1 MDPAGHILLAA
12 HDLYA
17 RANTTNGTSTTE
29 DSQNHASRPPIY
41 KAIGIILAICSGV
54 FIGTSFVLKKHGLLK
69 ANEKYNEAA
78 GEGYGYLKNGWWW
91 TGMILMIIG
100 EICNFVAYAFV
111 DAILV
116 TPFGALSVVITTV
129 LSAIFLKERLS
140 FVGKVGCFQCV
151 IGAVI
156 IALNAPEQSSAA
168 NIQQMQHFV
177 IAPGFLTYTGVVI
190 IGCIFTALWAGP
202 RYGNKSMFV
211 YLTICSLIG
220 GLSVVATQGLGAAIV
235 AAIGKTTPVNQFKQW
250 FLWVLLVFVICT
262 LLTEI
267 IYLNKALNI
276 YNAALVTPTYYVY
289 FTSATIITSAILF
302 RGFGGSTVG
311 IVSVIMGFLTICSG
325 VVLLQ
330 LAKSSK
336 DVPDSAVFKGDL
348 DQVRTIAEQEEPES
362 EPRADTIRGGAAIVR
377 ALSRKRTMKQLDEAR
392 TIASEHMEPIGEDDT
407 VYFDGLRRRKTV
419 VGSGD
424 HRPLQHANTSHPPLG
439 MTHFPDDEH
448 TDNSDSDNDVHPG
461 FLPRFRRS
469 KKKSRHPSREHSL
482 VEMKPPLTLKP
493 KSTFSTVA
501 SDEPEREHVY
511 GLPPGLRS
519 PNIDTDTSYKGGSA
533 IHWTT
538 SIDER
543 ERERAMSQ
551 GSSLMPPKPPPHARP
566 DSSGKRTF
574 SFQNVFHRNK
584 HGEEEADDGVIRP
597 ISRGALSFASRKSD
611 SSHHRPSSRN
621 NASEE
626 ERLGLVTGDA
636 ASPSNSAGKSK
647 QAKYEGLPIYEAEDD
662 DDWLVTSGRSESP
675 EDVMGDLGRV
685 RMDRSRSRSDDS
697 NYERYDDD
705 DLGYLKP
712 KKPSGL

>member
-1 MDPAGHILLAA
+1 
-12 HDLYA
+12 
-17 RANTTNGTSTTE
+17 
-29 DSQNHASRPPIY
+29 
-41 KAIGIILAICSGV
+41 
-54 FIGTSFVLKKHGLLK
+54 
-69 ANEKYNEAA
+69 
-78 GEGYGYLKNGWWW
+78 
-91 TGMILMIIG
+91 
-100 EICNFVAYAFV
+100 
-111 DAILV
+111 
-116 TPFGALSVVITTV
+116 
-129 LSAIFLKERLS
+129 
-140 FVGKVGCFQCV
+140 
-151 IGAVI
+151 
-156 IALNAPEQSSAA
+156 
-168 NIQQMQHFV
+168 MQHFV

-190 IGCIFTALWAGP
+190 LGCAFTALWAGP

-250 FLWVLLVFVICT
+250 FLWVLFVFVIGT

-267 IYLNKALNI
+267 IYLNVSKKPGRLNIRHADPLQKALNI

-336 DVPDSAVFKGDL
+336 DVPDTAVFKGDL
-348 DQVRTIAEQEEPES
+348 DQVRTIAEQEEPET

-377 ALSRKRTMKQLDEAR
+377 AMSRKRTMKQLDEAR
-392 TIASEHMEPIGEDDT
+392 TIASEHMEPIGEDDQ
-407 VYFDGLRRRKTV
+407 VYFDGIRRRKTV
-419 VGSGD
+419 VGSSA
-424 HRPLQHANTSHPPLG
+424 QHSVRSSTRTAHPPLG
-439 MTHFPDDEH
+439 LTHFIDGHH
-448 TDNSDSDNDVHPG
+448 TDSDSDNDVHPG

-469 KKKSRHPSREHSL
+469 KKKQRNHSGDHSL
-482 VEMKPPLTLKP
+482 MEMKPPLTLK
-493 KSTFSTVA
+493 SQSSFATTTA
-501 SDEPEREHVY
+501 DEEPAREHVY
-511 GLPPGLRS
+511 GLPAGLRS
-519 PNIDTDTSYKGGSA
+519 PIHDTDTSYKGGSA

-551 GSSLMPPKPPPHARP
+551 TSSLMQPKPPPHSRP
-566 DSSGKRTF
+566 DSPGKRTF
-574 SFQNVFHRNK
+574 SFQNVFHRK
-584 HGEEEADDGVIRP
+584 ESADDGAIRP
-597 ISRGALSFASRKSD
+597 LSRGALSFASRKSS
-611 SSHHRPSSRN
+611 SSHQRPSSRN

-636 ASPSNSAGKSK
+636 AETSGSKSR
-647 QAKYEGLPIYEAEDD
+647 LPVYEADD

-675 EDVMGDLGRV
+675 EDVMGDLGRA
-685 RMDRSRSRSDDS
+685 RMDRSRSRSDES
-697 NYERYDDD
+697 NYERYDDE

-712 KKPSGL
+712 KRPRGMD

>member
-1 MDPAGHILLAA
+1 MDSAGHIIFTANN
-12 HDLYA
+12 LYA
-17 RANTTNGTSTTE
+17 RANTTNGTSTE
-29 DSQNHASRPPIY
+29 SNQNHASRPPVY
-41 KAIGIILAICSGV
+41 KAIGIILAVCSGV
-54 FIGTSFVLKKHGLLK
+54 FIGISFVLKKHGLLK

-91 TGMILMIIG
+91 TGMILMILG
-100 EICNFVAYAFV
+100 ELCNFCAYAFV

-116 TPFGALSVVITTV
+116 TPFGALSVVITTI

-177 IAPGFLTYTGVVI
+177 IAPGFLTYAGVI
-190 IGCIFTALWAGP
+190 ILGCVFTALWAGP

-211 YLTICSLIG
+211 YLTICSLTG

-250 FLWVLLVFVICT
+250 FLWVLLVFVVCT

-289 FTSATIITSAILF
+289 FTSATIVTSAILF

-311 IVSVIMGFLTICSG
+311 IVSVIMGFLVICSG

-336 DVPDSAVFKGDL
+336 DVPDTALFKGDL

-377 ALSRKRTMKQLDEAR
+377 ALSRKRTMKQLNEAR
-392 TIASEHMEPIGEDDT
+392 NIASEHMDPIGEDDT

-419 VGSGD
+419 SAPGEG
-424 HRPLQHANTSHPPLG
+424 RPIQQTKTSHPPLG
-439 MTHFPDDEH
+439 LTHFPGDHH
-448 TDNSDSDNDVHPG
+448 TDSDSDDDVHPG

-469 KKKSRHPSREHSL
+469 KKKTRHPSGEHSL
-482 VEMKPPLTLKP
+482 MDMKPPLTLKSQ
-493 KSTFSTVA
+493 STFSTMPD
-501 SDEPEREHVY
+501 DEPEREHVY
-511 GLPPGLRS
+511 GLPAGLRS
-519 PNIDTDTSYKGGSA
+519 PNLDTDTSYKGGGA

-584 HGEEEADDGVIRP
+584 HGDEDADDGSIRP
-597 ISRGALSFASRKSD
+597 LSRGALSFASRKS
-611 SSHHRPSSRN
+611 STSHHRPASRN

-626 ERLGLVTGDA
+626 ERLGLVAGDA
-636 ASPSNSAGKSK
+636 ASPSASKSK
-647 QAKYEGLPIYEAEDD
+647 QPKYEGLPIYEAEDD
-662 DDWLVTSGRSESP
+662 DWLVTGGRSESP

-685 RMDRSRSRSDDS
+685 RMDRSRSRSDES

-712 KKPSGL
+712 KRPSGL

>member
-1 MDPAGHILLAA
+1 MDSAGHIIFTAN
-12 HDLYA
+12 DLYA
-17 RANTTNGTSTTE
+17 RANTTNGTSTE
-29 DSQNHASRPPIY
+29 NSQDHASRPPVY
-41 KAIGIILAICSGV
+41 KAVGIILA
-54 FIGTSFVLKKHGLLK
+54 HGLLK

-100 EICNFVAYAFV
+100 EVCNFVAYAFV

-116 TPFGALSVVITTV
+116 TPFGALSVVITTI

-190 IGCIFTALWAGP
+190 IGCVFTALWAGP

-235 AAIGKTTPVNQFKQW
+235 AAIGKTTDVNQFKQW
-250 FLWVLLVFVICT
+250 FLWVLFVFVICT

-267 IYLNKALNI
+267 IYLNVTLNI
-276 YNAALVTPTYYVY
+276 FNAALVTPTYYVY
-289 FTSATIITSAILF
+289 FTSATIVTSAILF

-336 DVPDSAVFKGDL
+336 DVPDTAIFKGDL

-362 EPRADTIRGGAAIVR
+362 EPRADTIRGGAAIE
-377 ALSRKRTMKQLDEAR
+377 LDEAR

-419 VGSGD
+419 VAPSG
-424 HRPLQHANTSHPPLG
+424 HTSLQSAKTSHPPLG
-439 MTHFPDDEH
+439 LTHFPNEHH
-448 TDNSDSDNDVHPG
+448 TDSDSDNDVHPG

-469 KKKSRHPSREHSL
+469 KKKRHPSGEHSL
-482 VEMKPPLTLKP
+482 MEMKPPLTLKSQ
-493 KSTFSTVA
+493 STFSTTA
-501 SDEPEREHVY
+501 DEEPAREHVY
-511 GLPPGLRS
+511 GLPSGLRS
-519 PNIDTDTSYKGGSA
+519 PNLDTDTSYKGGSA

-543 ERERAMSQ
+543 EKERAMSQ
-551 GSSLMPPKPPPHARP
+551 SSSLMPPKPPPHSRP

-574 SFQNVFHRNK
+574 SFQNVFHRKN
-584 HGEEEADDGVIRP
+584 HDESADDGTIRP
-597 ISRGALSFASRKSD
+597 ISRGALSFASRKSS
-611 SSHHRPSSRN
+611 SSHHRPASRN

-636 ASPSNSAGKSK
+636 AGKNKQPQYQGVSN
-647 QAKYEGLPIYEAEDD
+647 YEAED

-705 DLGYLKP
+705 ELGYLKP
-712 KKPSGL
+712 KRPSGFD

>member
-1 MDPAGHILLAA
+1 MNSASHIIYTANN
-12 HDLYA
+12 LYA
-17 RANTTNGTSTTE
+17 RANTTNGTSTE
-29 DSQNHASRPPIY
+29 NSQDHASRPPVY
-41 KAIGIILAICSGV
+41 KAIGIILAVCSGL

-69 ANEKYNEAA
+69 ANEKYNETA

-100 EICNFVAYAFV
+100 EVCNFVAYAFV

-116 TPFGALSVVITTV
+116 TPFGALSVVITTI

-177 IAPGFLTYTGVVI
+177 ISPGFLAYTGVVI
-190 IGCIFTALWAGP
+190 VGCIFTALWAGP

-250 FLWVLLVFVICT
+250 FLWVLFVFVICT

-289 FTSATIITSAILF
+289 FTSATIVTSAILF

-336 DVPDSAVFKGDL
+336 DVPDTAVFKGDL

-419 VGSGD
+419 VAPSG
-424 HRPLQHANTSHPPLG
+424 HTSLQSAKTAHPPLG
-439 MTHFPDDEH
+439 LTHFPDEHH
-448 TDNSDSDNDVHPG
+448 TDSDSDNDVHPG

-469 KKKSRHPSREHSL
+469 KKKSRHPSGEHSL
-482 VEMKPPLTLKP
+482 MEMKPPLTLKSQ
-493 KSTFSTVA
+493 STFSTTA
-501 SDEPEREHVY
+501 DEEPAREHVY
-511 GLPPGLRS
+511 GLPSGLRS
-519 PNIDTDTSYKGGSA
+519 PNLDTDTSYKGGSA

-543 ERERAMSQ
+543 EKERAMSQ
-551 GSSLMPPKPPPHARP
+551 SSSLMPPKPPPHSSRP
-566 DSSGKRTF
+566 DSAGKRTF
-574 SFQNVFHRNK
+574 SFQNVFHRK
-584 HGEEEADDGVIRP
+584 HHDEGADDGTIRP
-597 ISRGALSFASRKSD
+597 ISRGALSFASRKSS
-611 SSHHRPSSRN
+611 SSHHRPNSRH

-636 ASPSNSAGKSK
+636 GGKNK
-647 QAKYEGLPIYEAEDD
+647 QPRYEGVSNYDAED

-675 EDVMGDLGRV
+675 EDVMGDLGRA
-685 RMDRSRSRSDDS
+685 RMDRSLSRSDDS

-712 KKPSGL
+712 KRPSGFD